1 MAGAAVPGSYGK
13 SFQEKHEQGLNTMH
27 GRNTGRKRRRL

>member
-1 MAGAAVPGSYGK
+1 MAGAAVPVSYGK